1 MNLVVLVVSAIHAAC
16 VPKVLPL
23 PASPTPPFTAPEM
36 ETATASNTV
45 LWLAFAVS
53 FGFGAIGQ
61 KTHFCTMGAVSDI
74 VNMGEWS
81 RMRMWLLAIGIAI
94 FGSAALHASGQID
107 LSKSIYRTPTFTWLS
122 YIVGGLSF
130 GIGMVLAS
138 GCGSK
143 TLIRIGA
150 GNIKSVVVFIVLG
163 LVAYMTMRGVLGV
176 FRVNVLEK
184 AAITLPG
191 GQDIPNLL
199 TAAGMDPKMAFSL
212 AVLLIGGGLTA
223 FCLLKRD
230 FWTLDNLL
238 GGVGTGLAVVAAW
251 YVSGHIGYL
260 AEHPETLEEAFIA
273 TNSGRMES
281 LTFVAPQAYSL
292 ELLMLWSDSSR
303 KLTFAIATVLGVIA
317 GSGTW
322 ALISRNFRWEGFV
335 SLEDTANHLIGAA
348 LMGFGGVTAMGC
360 TVGQGITGFST
371 LAVGSILTFLAIIAG
386 AAAML
391 KLQYWRIM
399 REA

>member
-1 MNLVVLVVSAIHAAC
+1 MDTAA
-16 VPKVLPL
+16 
-23 PASPTPPFTAPEM
+23 T
-36 ETATASNTV
+36 SNTV

-53 FGFGAIGQ
+53 FGFGVIGQ

-81 RMRMWLLAIGIAI
+81 RMRMWLLAIGVAI
-94 FGSAALHASGQID
+94 LGSAALHASGQID
-107 LSKSIYRTPTFTWLS
+107 LGKSIYRTPSLTWLS
-122 YIVGGLSF
+122 HIVGGVCF

-150 GNIKSVVVFIVLG
+150 GNLKSVVVFIVLG
-163 LVAYMTMRGVLGV
+163 LVAYMTMRGVFGV

-184 AAITLPG
+184 ATLSFPS
-191 GQDIPNLL
+191 GQDIPALL
-199 TAAGMDPKMAFSL
+199 TAAGVEAKTAFTL
-212 AVLLIGGGLTA
+212 AVLLIGGGLSA

-230 FWTLDNLL
+230 FWTPDNLL

-251 YVSGHIGYL
+251 YVSGHLGYL

-281 LTFVAPQAYSL
+281 LTFVAPQAYLL
-292 ELLMLWSDSSR
+292 ELLMLWSDTSR
-303 KLTFAIATVLGVIA
+303 KLTVGIASVLGVIA
-317 GSGTW
+317 GSGAW
-322 ALISRNFRWEGFV
+322 AVISHNFRWEGFV
-335 SLEDTANHLIGAA
+335 NLEDTTNHLIGAA

-371 LAVGSILTFLAIIAG
+371 LALGSILTFLAIIAG

-391 KLQYWRIM
+391 KFQYWRIM
-399 REA
+399 RAP

>member
-1 MNLVVLVVSAIHAAC
+1 MEIAA
-16 VPKVLPL
+16 L
-23 PASPTPPFTAPEM
+23 
-36 ETATASNTV
+36 SNTV

-53 FGFGAIGQ
+53 FVFGAIGQ

-74 VNMGEWS
+74 VNMGDWS
-81 RMRMWLLAIGIAI
+81 RMRMWLLAIGVAI
-94 FGSAALHASGQID
+94 LGAAALHAAGLID
-107 LSKSIYRTPTFTWLS
+107 LGKSIYRTPNFTWLS
-122 YIVGGLSF
+122 YLVGGIAF

-150 GNIKSVVVFIVLG
+150 GNLKSLVVFMVLG
-163 LVAYMTMRGVLGV
+163 LVAYMTMRGVFGV

-191 GQDIPNLL
+191 GQDIPALL
-199 TAAGMDPKMAFSL
+199 TVAGMEAKTAFLL
-212 AVLLIGGGLTA
+212 AVLAIGGGLTA
-223 FCLLKRD
+223 FCLLNRE

-238 GGVGTGLAVVAAW
+238 GGLGTGLAVVAAW
-251 YVSGHIGYL
+251 YISGHIGYL

-281 LTFVAPQAYSL
+281 LTFVAPQAYTL
-292 ELLMLWSDSSR
+292 ELLMLWSDTSR
-303 KLTFAIATVLGVIA
+303 TLTFAIATVLGVIA
-317 GSGTW
+317 GSGAW
-322 ALISRNFRWEGFV
+322 ALLTGNFRWEGFASV
-335 SLEDTANHLIGAA
+335 EDTASHLLGAA
-348 LMGFGGVTAMGC
+348 LMGFGGVVAMGC

-371 LAVGSILTFLAIIAG
+371 LALGSIVTFLAIVAG
-386 AAAML
+386 AAATL
-391 KLQYWRIM
+391 KFQYWRLM

>member
-1 MNLVVLVVSAIHAAC
+1 M
-16 VPKVLPL
+16 
-23 PASPTPPFTAPEM
+23 
-36 ETATASNTV
+36 V
-45 LWLAFAVS
+45 LWLTFAVS
-53 FGFGAIGQ
+53 FAFGVIGQ

-74 VNMGEWS
+74 VNMSEWS
-81 RMRMWLLAIGIAI
+81 RMRMWLLAIGVAI
-94 FGSAALHASGQID
+94 LGSAALHAAGLID
-107 LSKSIYRTPTFTWLS
+107 LGKSIYRTPNFTWLS
-122 YIVGGLSF
+122 YLVGGASF

-150 GNIKSVVVFIVLG
+150 GNLKSIVVFLVLG
-163 LVAYMTMRGVLGV
+163 LVAYMTMRGILGV

-184 AAITLPG
+184 AALTLPG
-191 GQDIPNLL
+191 GQDIPALL
-199 TAAGMDPKMAFSL
+199 TAAGLDASTAFRL

-238 GGVGTGLAVVAAW
+238 GGIGTGLAVVAAW

-260 AEHPETLEEAFIA
+260 AEHPETLEEAFLA

-281 LTFVAPQAYSL
+281 LTFVAPQAYTL

-303 KLTFAIATVLGVIA
+303 KLSFGIASVLGVIA
-317 GSGTW
+317 GSGAW
-322 ALISRNFRWEGFV
+322 ALLTGSFRWEGFAGI
-335 SLEDTANHLIGAA
+335 EDTANHLLGAA
-348 LMGFGGVTAMGC
+348 LMGFGGVVAMGC

-371 LAVGSILTFLAIIAG
+371 LALGSIVTFLAIVGG

-391 KLQYWRIM
+391 KFQYWRLM
-399 REA
+399 REG